1 MRESVKKR
9 RRKIRARAVF
19 SLFAVCIIIIAAI
32 WFFVNK
38 LDEQDE
44 IITIKL
50 KTETI
55 NLDQGADF
63 NLDQYIDQVT
73 DKNGNELIWSETKNI
88 QGTYWISEQPNT
100 DIPGNYELSVFA
112 LTKENQ
118 LADKKITV
126 IVNGQK
132 TNNADGTAS
141 ENENNNGGYD
151 STIDP
156 NHCEPYY
163 VKGILL
169 VNKRHPLPPSYG
181 DLDPQAAKALEQL
194 QSAASG
200 VGYSIP
206 TLSAYRSYE
215 YQGTLY
221 SDYVE
226 RDGQAEADR
235 YSARPG
241 FSEHQSG
248 LAFDVGE
255 LDYDY
260 GDTDEGTWLREH
272 CHEYGFIIRYPKD
285 KESITG
291 YLYEPWHIRY
301 VGKEDALKIYQQGVT
316 LEEYLGED

>member
-163 VKGILL
+163 VKGI
-169 VNKRHPLPPSYG
+169 
-181 DLDPQAAKALEQL
+181 
-194 QSAASG
+194 
-200 VGYSIP
+200 
-206 TLSAYRSYE
+206 RSE
-215 YQGTLY
+215 
-221 SDYVE
+221 E
-226 RDGQAEADR
+226 RR
-235 YSARPG
+235 
-241 FSEHQSG
+241 
-248 LAFDVGE
+248 
-255 LDYDY
+255 
-260 GDTDEGTWLREH
+260 
-272 CHEYGFIIRYPKD
+272 
-285 KESITG
+285 
-291 YLYEPWHIRY
+291 
-301 VGKEDALKIYQQGVT
+301 VGKEC
-316 LEEYLGED
+316 

>member
-1 MRESVKKR
+1 M
-9 RRKIRARAVF
+9 
-19 SLFAVCIIIIAAI
+19 FAVCIIIIAAI

-132 TNNADGTAS
+132 QTMRMEQQVRMKIITVAMTVRLIRI
-141 ENENNNGGYD
+141 
-151 STIDP
+151 TV
-156 NHCEPYY
+156 NH
-163 VKGILL
+163 
-169 VNKRHPLPPSYG
+169 
-181 DLDPQAAKALEQL
+181 
-194 QSAASG
+194 
-200 VGYSIP
+200 
-206 TLSAYRSYE
+206 TM
-215 YQGTLY
+215 
-221 SDYVE
+221 
-226 RDGQAEADR
+226 
-235 YSARPG
+235 
-241 FSEHQSG
+241 
-248 LAFDVGE
+248 
-255 LDYDY
+255 
-260 GDTDEGTWLREH
+260 
-272 CHEYGFIIRYPKD
+272 
-285 KESITG
+285 
-291 YLYEPWHIRY
+291 
-301 VGKEDALKIYQQGVT
+301 
-316 LEEYLGED
+316 

>member
-194 QSAASG
+194 QSAASD

-206 TLSAYRSYE
+206 TLSANRSYE
-215 YQGTLY
+215 YQGTL
-221 SDYVE
+221 
-226 RDGQAEADR
+226 
-235 YSARPG
+235 
-241 FSEHQSG
+241 
-248 LAFDVGE
+248 
-255 LDYDY
+255 
-260 GDTDEGTWLREH
+260 
-272 CHEYGFIIRYPKD
+272 
-285 KESITG
+285 
-291 YLYEPWHIRY
+291 
-301 VGKEDALKIYQQGVT
+301 
-316 LEEYLGED
+316 